1 MMNMKL
7 QEGPAFGALVIGF
20 GFAYFMYEAQKN
32 IFFSVLL
39 GLVVS
44 VADYFFLVWVHGFK
58 KGKK

>member
-1 MMNMKL
+1 MKL

-39 GLVVS
+39 GLVVA
-44 VADYFFLVWVHGFK
+44 VADYFFSSLGAGFK